1 VNLIAKDPLQKKIE
15 IYTWIFLAVV
25 FIPSLIFGTS
35 KFALGV
41 LLGGIISIINFY
53 WMGHSLRGAFY
64 KAGGSVKGIVLFK
77 YFIRLLLTAIV
88 LYFLI
93 SKEVVNVIG
102 LIIGL
107 SVVVL
112 TVVFTV
118 ITTYSKKKILE
129 EVN

>member
-1 VNLIAKDPLQKKIE
+1 MNLIAKDQLQKKIE
-15 IYTWIFLAVV
+15 IYTWVFLAVI
-25 FIPSLIFGTS
+25 FLPSLFFGTF
-35 KFALGV
+35 FAFGV
-41 LLGGIISIINFY
+41 LLGGFISIINFY

-64 KAGGSVKGIVLFK
+64 KAGGSVKGTVLFK